1 MPRELSYHSM
11 MDRWRR
17 SVSEFFA
24 FVSSI
29 FFSFPSRA
37 GNHPQRITKRKR
49 EGEESKGNTVK
60 HDVSSIDNRLI

>member
-29 FFSFPSRA
+29 FFLFHPAREIIPRGLQREREKEKRA
-37 GNHPQRITKRKR
+37 R
-49 EGEESKGNTVK
+49 E
-60 HDVSSIDNRLI
+60 IQ